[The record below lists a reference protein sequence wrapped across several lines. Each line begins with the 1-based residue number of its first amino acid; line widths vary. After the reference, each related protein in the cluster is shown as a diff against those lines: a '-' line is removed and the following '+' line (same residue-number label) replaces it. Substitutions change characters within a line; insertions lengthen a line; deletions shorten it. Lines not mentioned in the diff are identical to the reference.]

1 MRSNLRERMTHMKAV
16 QWSFQRIEEKYLLTS
31 RQYDRLRA
39 ALNGR
44 IEPDEYPRSTICN
57 IYYDTPDYLLIRRSL
72 DKPLYKEKFRLRSY
86 GVPYEGSPAFM
97 EIKKKYN
104 GIVYK
109 RRVQTELCQARRFM
123 ESGREPEVNDR
134 QIFREIQWFCRSYD
148 LIPRVFLAYDRLAFK
163 SVEDPELRITFDR
176 KIRYRTDELSL
187 AAGDHGTLLLPDDQ
201 ILMEIKIPGAA
212 PVWLSR
218 ILSELKIF
226 PVSFSK
232 YGKSYQKIME
242 EQKTEVTYRAK
253 SA

>member
-1 MRSNLRERMTHMKAV
+1 MGPNLRERMTEMKAV

-31 RQYDRLRA
+31 QQYDRLRA

-86 GVPYEGSPAFM
+86 GVPEAGSPSFM

-109 RRVQTELCQARRFM
+109 RRVQTELSQAEQYM
-123 ESGREPEVNDR
+123 EYGREPEVNDR
-134 QIFREIQWFCRSYD
+134 QIFREIQWFRRSYD
-148 LIPRVFLAYDRLAFK
+148 LIPRVFLAYDRLAFR

-176 KIRYRTDELSL
+176 RIRYRTDELSL
-187 AAGDHGTLLLPDDQ
+187 SAGDHGTLLLPEDS

-242 EQKTEVTYRAK
+242 EQRTEVNYRAK